1 MVGDAPTFY
10 DILEV
15 SPDATPHEIRDA
27 YARLKTAYSKDSL
40 ATYSLIAPDEIEG
53 VVRQVEEAFQIL
65 SHPEK
70 RREYDRNYHEQK
82 RSFAFSPPPPPVDPT
97 RRPDLFGA
105 SNIVS
110 IDRTPPMD
118 GSIEDLGSLMAPKTE
133 VSVPSTDTPSPVIG
147 GGRPVERVGMNL
159 DGEKEWKGELL
170 RQIRE
175 TQGISLEEMADA
187 TRISKTYIT
196 AIEEENYAKLPASVF
211 VRGFVVQIAKRLS
224 LAHDKVAAA
233 YVARYRTSE
242 LCKG

>member
-10 DILEV
+10 DVLEV

-40 ATYSLIAPDEIEG
+40 ATYSLIAPDEVEN
-53 VVRQVEEAFQIL
+53 VVRQIEEAFQIL

-82 RSFAFSPPPPPVDPT
+82 RSFAFSPPPPPADHG
-97 RRPDLFGA
+97 RRFDA

-118 GSIEDLGSLMAPKTE
+118 GSIEDLDSLMAPKTE
-133 VSVPSTDTPSPVIG
+133 VATPSSAPAPVLGVSRPG
-147 GGRPVERVGMNL
+147 GDRNSLSLE
-159 DGEKEWKGELL
+159 GEKDWRGELL
-170 RQIRE
+170 RQLRE
-175 TQGISLEEMADA
+175 IQGVSIEEMADA

-211 VRGFVVQIAKRLS
+211 VRGFVVQIAKRLN
-224 LAHDKVAAA
+224 LPHDKVAAA
-233 YVARYRTSE
+233 YVARYRNSE

>member
-82 RSFAFSPPPPPVDPT
+82 RSFAFSPPP
-97 RRPDLFGA
+97 
-105 SNIVS
+105 
-110 IDRTPPMD
+110 
-118 GSIEDLGSLMAPKTE
+118 
-133 VSVPSTDTPSPVIG
+133 SP
-147 GGRPVERVGMNL
+147 
-159 DGEKEWKGELL
+159 
-170 RQIRE
+170 
-175 TQGISLEEMADA
+175 A
-187 TRISKTYIT
+187 
-196 AIEEENYAKLPASVF
+196 
-211 VRGFVVQIAKRLS
+211 
-224 LAHDKVAAA
+224 
-233 YVARYRTSE
+233 
-242 LCKG
+242 